1 MAHSTTL
8 IPLSPSTSHSSRSSL
23 TSEESEFDHTA
34 LPTDTQ
40 AGFTK
45 APTLGVR
52 ELASM
57 ALSFPKPKVMA
68 PQLSSE
74 IALLKALGPQPD
86 SAPFTR
92 EVEIKGWKIVGG
104 KSWTDRAKVGAYV
117 GKLAHVL
124 SVWIRRPIGGQCTIS
139 KSRFEL
145 YVQSQQVCL
154 GSSRIGRHYTRPSK
168 VYRFR

>member
-117 GKLAHVL
+117 AKFSPDFLVDRQPRLQRFLRTVVLHPELGRGGKD
-124 SVWIRRPIGGQCTIS
+124 SVIGNWLTDDHKG
-139 KSRFEL
+139 F
-145 YVQSQQVCL
+145 V
-154 GSSRIGRHYTRPSK
+154 G
-168 VYRFR
+168 